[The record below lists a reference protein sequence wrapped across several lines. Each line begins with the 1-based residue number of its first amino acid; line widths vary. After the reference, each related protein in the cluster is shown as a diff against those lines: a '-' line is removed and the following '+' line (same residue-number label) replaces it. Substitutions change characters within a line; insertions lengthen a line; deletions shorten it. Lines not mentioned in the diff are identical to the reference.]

1 MNPLEIGT
9 WLNYVY
15 KRGYIDLT
23 RLKKIPMC
31 TMNPAY
37 NSTGVCVYISTLY
50 NKCQRG
56 RSTRAL

>member
-31 TMNPAY
+31 TMNPAKIENQGRRY
-37 NSTGVCVYISTLY
+37 NFQSTESGF
-50 NKCQRG
+50 
-56 RSTRAL
+56 